1 MKLNDITN
9 FLPRTILPGQN
20 LITYPYDI
28 ANIFINYFSAL
39 ADIAKEE
46 TKYSHKHWSD
56 YLSCN
61 NSIFIQLTD
70 SEELY
75 HICSQHE

>member
-1 MKLNDITN
+1 MKLNDTTN

-39 ADIAKEE
+39 ADIAKEK
-46 TKYSHKHWSD
+46 TKYSHKH
-56 YLSCN
+56 
-61 NSIFIQLTD
+61 
-70 SEELY
+70 
-75 HICSQHE
+75 